1 MSGHM
6 RTTVRLPDPL
16 MLQAKKEAQ
25 RRGRTVTALIEQGL
39 RLVLAQ
45 PEKAEPRKWV
55 SLPVSSATGGLLPG
69 VDLNNSAAL
78 LDILDE
84 DERF

>member
-1 MSGHM
+1 MSRHM

-16 MLQAKKEAQ
+16 MLQVKKEAQ
-25 RRGRTVTALIEQGL
+25 RQGKTVTALIELGL

-45 PEKAEPRKWV
+45 TERPGPRKWI

-78 LDILDE
+78 WDIMDE
-84 DERF
+84 DEKP

>member
-1 MSGHM
+1 M

-16 MLQAKKEAQ
+16 MLQVKKEAQ
-25 RRGRTVTALIEQGL
+25 RRGKTVTALIEQGL
-39 RLVLAQ
+39 RLVLVQ
-45 PEKAEPRKWV
+45 PDKPAPRKWV

-78 LDILDE
+78 WDILDE
-84 DERF
+84 DEKP